1 MRIVIAPD
9 KFKGSLDACGVGA
22 AIADGIRSCTPDAD
36 ITVVPMADG
45 GEGTLEAA
53 IASGFMEHSL
63 TVTGPLGAPLNASF
77 AIQDHFAVVEL
88 ARSSGL
94 ELLPPA
100 HRNALAATSRGTGE
114 LIAAAL
120 DAGATTIVLAI
131 GGSASTDGG
140 AGMLAALG
148 ARFFDEVDRELPDGG
163 AALTQLHRADFS
175 RLDPR
180 LATTRFILASDVDNP
195 LLGPRGAAAVF
206 GPQKGAS
213 RTDIVLLELALTRF
227 ATHVVKA
234 SALGGAGIDATTASG
249 AGAAGG
255 VGFAALQVLGA
266 TQRPGVDM
274 VAEFTRLRAHLAGAD
289 LVITGEG
296 SFDQQSLG
304 GKTPVGVVRAAR
316 SLQIPTI
323 AVCGTT
329 TLTESHWRAAGFA
342 GCYAVMDRAPNRAE
356 SMQHADRYLRDIGS
370 DIAGRLRD
378 DLQALASPRSTP

>member
-9 KFKGSLDACGVGA
+9 KFKGSLDAGGVGA
-22 AIADGIRSCTPDAD
+22 ALADGIRASAPDAD

-45 GEGTLEAA
+45 GEGTLESA

-77 AIQDHFAVVEL
+77 AVQDHFAVVEL

-94 ELLPPA
+94 ELFPPA
-100 HRNALAATSRGTGE
+100 RRDALAATSRGTGE

-120 DAGATTIVLAI
+120 DAGAATIVLAI

-148 ARFFDEVDRELPDGG
+148 ARFLDEADHELPDGG

-195 LLGPRGAAAVF
+195 LLGPRGAATVF

-213 RTDIVLLELALTRF
+213 RQDIVLLELALTRF
-227 ATHVVKA
+227 AARVIESWEPSRSGV
-234 SALGGAGIDATTASG
+234 DATASPG

-255 VGFAALQVLGA
+255 VGFAALHILGA
-266 TQRPGVDM
+266 APRPGVDM

-296 SFDQQSLG
+296 SFDKQSLG
-304 GKTPVGVVRAAR
+304 GKTPVGVERAAR

-329 TLTESHWRAAGFA
+329 ALTEAEWRAAGFA

-356 SMQHADRYLRDIGS
+356 SMQHADRYLRDIGC
-370 DIAGRLRD
+370 DIAARLRD
-378 DLQALASPRSTP
+378 GLQARA